1 MILSKQQSEKRK
13 EFGEDLQRDTVGLI
27 GRMFPEIA
35 EDITSCP
42 MSARGED
49 VVYPYDMTARLILPC
64 SFELKRMSKGLTTVY
79 NGYDQAKKQERN
91 IPATFRI
98 TPVAVFQQNDLKPL
112 AVTSLYDYL
121 RTQRLIHDQATEI
134 QYLKQ
139 QLKDKE
145 SNENGCVWRP
155 TVF

>member
-64 SFELKRMSKGLTTVY
+64 SFELKRMSKGLTPIY
-79 NGYDQAKKQERN
+79 NGYNQAKEQERGVG
-91 IPATFRI
+91 ATFRV
-98 TPVAVFQQNDLKPL
+98 TPVAVFQQEDREVL
-112 AVTSLYDYL
+112 AVTSLYDHL
-121 RTQRLIHDQATEI
+121 RLHRIAHDQATEI
-134 QYLKQ
+134 Q
-139 QLKDKE
+139 QLKHQLSQKE
-145 SNENGCVWRP
+145 AYENGCV
-155 TVF
+155 